1 MKNNSLFIIGTLL
14 LSISCISKD
23 NIKSDKDIITEY
35 LNKNENTSNVIE
47 FEEISEPD
55 SLYSPYNKLLSL
67 SYISASIS
75 LDMTKYSSRAWEVKS
90 KKEAFALLD
99 SATYLFNKDSHSLDS
114 VLFQSAMAID
124 FPKYEPGEINRKAV
138 IAKYKINGESHE
150 NIFFFNRD
158 TNTIGHT
165 SDENKLLLIKAKK
178 GISAMNDT
186 YREVLRDRS
195 DIRNL

>member
-1 MKNNSLFIIGTLL
+1 MKNYSLLIIGTLL

-35 LNKNENTSNVIE
+35 LNENGNASNVIE
-47 FEEISEPD
+47 FEEISDPD

-114 VLFQSAMAID
+114 VLFQSVMAID

-138 IAKYKINGESHE
+138 TAKYKINGKSHE

-158 TNTIGHT
+158 ANTIGHT

>member
-1 MKNNSLFIIGTLL
+1 ML